1 MAAVLSSFYP
11 VFTVL
16 LAWLVLKERLSRRRL
31 TGVGLSLLAMALIA
45 LG

>member
-11 VFTVL
+11 LFTVL
-16 LAWLVLKERLSRRRL
+16 LAWFVLQERLSQGRIL
-31 TGVGLSLLAMALIA
+31 GVGLSPLAMALIA